1 MNGDLQVYGAVTG
14 NAIAVNGNVAG
25 PPGGSVT
32 GNALAA
38 GGEVHVD
45 SGGMIDG
52 EVRSLTGDFGPVPTT
67 ASTHVIGPVT
77 SRWHNV
83 RMALMALAL
92 VLMLS
97 IGVLTFA
104 EEQLDHVTATLAD
117 RFGRSAW
124 YGLAGTVALAPV
136 LALMTLALTITV
148 VGILVVPFAVV
159 AYIAMAIGAA
169 LLGFI
174 AIAEA
179 TGTTVLPIR
188 TQGSLT
194 HRGAQLRAIVT
205 GVSIY
210 GGLWVLTAFVGTG
223 STFGLGVRSIAVAV
237 TVVAITVGFGAV
249 VLWRVDVRKATRAT
263 AASKTAL
270 DDAVWQTPTPVAGVA
285 AARRT
290 EPAATSPGRPS

>member
-1 MNGDLQVYGAVTG
+1 
-14 NAIAVNGNVAG
+14 
-25 PPGGSVT
+25 
-32 GNALAA
+32 
-38 GGEVHVD
+38 
-45 SGGMIDG
+45 
-52 EVRSLTGDFGPVPTT
+52 
-67 ASTHVIGPVT
+67 
-77 SRWHNV
+77 
-83 RMALMALAL
+83 
-92 VLMLS
+92 MLS
-97 IGVLTFA
+97 VGVLTFA
-104 EEQLDHVTATLAD
+104 EDQLDHVTATLAD

-124 YGLAGTVALAPV
+124 YGLVGAVALAPV

-159 AYIAMAIGAA
+159 AYVAIALGAA

-179 TGTTVLPIR
+179 TGTTVLPAG

-205 GVSIY
+205 GVSFY
-210 GGLWVLTAFVGTG
+210 GGLWVLTAIVGTNSG
-223 STFGLGVRSIAVAV
+223 FGLGVRSIAVAV
-237 TVVAITVGFGAV
+237 TAVAVTAGFGAV
-249 VLWRVDVRKATRAT
+249 VLWRFDVRKATRAA

-290 EPAATSPGRPS
+290 EAATSSGRPT